1 LGNRENLSKYWIRL
15 KGPDEFTEKWLRNL
29 IVKIVRRI
37 DCHGPVVTYYGDL
50 LNHIFILVVV

>member
-1 LGNRENLSKYWIRL
+1 MTKSTQDI
-15 KGPDEFTEKWLRNL
+15 